1 MILKKSYEWTVI
13 AFKSF
18 NLKLQDKELV
28 VVAGFMNNKIMYFK
42 YINKFQGILLF
53 SVNSNIGGFFMSNE
67 EIEEYFSSLKTEV
80 KEKVDFEE
88 KLNALLKKDVKY
100 HPQQLYFDFCQM
112 EICENMKI

>member
-1 MILKKSYEWTVI
+1 
-13 AFKSF
+13 
-18 NLKLQDKELV
+18 
-28 VVAGFMNNKIMYFK
+28 
-42 YINKFQGILLF
+42 
-53 SVNSNIGGFFMSNE
+53 MSNE

-112 EICENMKI
+112 EICENMKIRKSLILGTFFNLYETN

>member
-1 MILKKSYEWTVI
+1 
-13 AFKSF
+13 
-18 NLKLQDKELV
+18 
-28 VVAGFMNNKIMYFK
+28 
-42 YINKFQGILLF
+42 
-53 SVNSNIGGFFMSNE
+53 MSNE

-112 EICENMKI
+112 EICENMKILKSLILGTFFNLYETN